1 MTRSG
6 GFFIAQEK
14 AVSELAILF
23 PAPEVVRVQGRRVE
37 IRPVRLCDFEAFGQ
51 AAGELIGLLAD
62 PSGAGVMT
70 YAKRSKR
77 LLSVIRKATSL
88 SAWRAWRLPAPVA
101 IELMVHVVRVN
112 SGFFDQALVS
122 LAEVLAGQISRNN

>member
-1 MTRSG
+1 MSDL
-6 GFFIAQEK
+6 Q
-14 AVSELAILF
+14 ILF
-23 PAPEVVRVQGRRVE
+23 PQPEVVRVQGRRVE
-37 IRPVRLCDFEAFGQ
+37 IRPVKLCDFESFGQ

-62 PSGAGVMT
+62 PSGAGILS
-70 YAKRSKR
+70 YGKRSKR

-112 SGFFDQALVS
+112 SGFFDQALVN
-122 LAEVLAGQISRNN
+122 LAEVLAGQTSRSN